1 MSCFCRICETSR
13 CNVKYQRNIFSK
25 YPLKNYKI
33 NLWNLLVLHWKDF
46 RISGKINYRRRMYC
60 CAITNIKWN
69 FYDLNISL
77 DFLRYCNKNL
87 ISVFL
92 GKDVLSKKI
101 AKIEQ
106 RKKFITR
113 LKEKTEKLRNGK
125 RLQEKKVTIV
135 FSSKE

>member
-1 MSCFCRICETSR
+1 
-13 CNVKYQRNIFSK
+13 
-25 YPLKNYKI
+25 
-33 NLWNLLVLHWKDF
+33 
-46 RISGKINYRRRMYC
+46 MYC

-77 DFLRYCNKNL
+77 DFFRYCNKNL